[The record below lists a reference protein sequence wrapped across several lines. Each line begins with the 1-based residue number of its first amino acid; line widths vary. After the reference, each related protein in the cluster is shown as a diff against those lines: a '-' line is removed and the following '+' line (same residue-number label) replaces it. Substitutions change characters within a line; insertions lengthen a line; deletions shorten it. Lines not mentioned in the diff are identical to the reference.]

1 MSNQFVIIAGE
12 MRDVDYTSVYGPFDT
27 EAEAE
32 TQAAAMITSGVIEME
47 PDNCQEY
54 RIVPI
59 LNPDEA
65 VPSPLDDGPDTDDA
79 DDEVF
84 DLGGEQLFPIESDQ
98 RTMPPNF
105 TTPQNFEMPDFQ
117 NDDDMFAFILKTV
130 ALNGPQTHPHEG

>member
-12 MRDVDYTSVYGPFDT
+12 MNDVDYTSVYGPFAT
-27 EAEAE
+27 KSEAE
-32 TQAAAMITSGVIEME
+32 TRAAALIASGVIEME
-47 PDNCQEY
+47 PDDCLEY

-59 LNPDEA
+59 LNPDDA
-65 VPSPLDDGPDTDDA
+65 VPSHPDTDDT
-79 DDEVF
+79 DDEAF
-84 DLGGEQLFPIESDQ
+84 DLDGEQLFPVESDQ

-105 TTPQNFEMPDFQ
+105 TMPDFQ

>member
-12 MRDVDYTSVYGPFDT
+12 MSDVDYTSVYGPFAT

-32 TQAAAMITSGVIEME
+32 TRAAALIASGVIEME
-47 PDNCQEY
+47 PDDCQEY

-59 LNPDEA
+59 LNPDDA
-65 VPSPLDDGPDTDDA
+65 VSSHPDDGPDTDDA
-79 DDEVF
+79 DDEASDDGTLLLPV
-84 DLGGEQLFPIESDQ
+84 ECDQ
-98 RTMPPNF
+98 RTMPQDF
-105 TTPQNFEMPDFQ
+105 TVPDFQ